1 MRCVST
7 DVNPKAVELA
17 IANRD
22 ALHMDE
28 ETVAFRL
35 GDLVSPVRPDEAGAF
50 DVLVSNPPYIPR
62 KVMEVLPLEVTDYEP
77 HLALEGG
84 EDAAQNI
91 FRRFGCRGAP
101 GCCDPEA
108 CLHAS
113 CTRSRFR
120 MRRLS
125 APRQGSRTFGLSRT
139 LRVVPVSSWRRLERL
154 ND

>member
-35 GDLVSPVRPDEAGAF
+35 GDLVSPVRSDEAGRLTYWCQTRRHSAQG
-50 DVLVSNPPYIPR
+50 DGGPPL
-62 KVMEVLPLEVTDYEP
+62 KVTDYEP

-84 EDAAQNI
+84 EDGLDI
-91 FRRFGCRGAP
+91 FRRLVA
-101 GCCDPEA
+101 A
-108 CLHAS
+108 
-113 CTRSRFR
+113 
-120 MRRLS
+120 
-125 APRQGSRTFGLSRT
+125 APRMLRPGGLLACELHEESLQDAAAICTAAGFKDVRIIED
-139 LRVVPVSSWRRLERL
+139 LACVPVSSWRRLERL